1 MRLKP
6 QVAPPPSTPLALA
19 RWARTRTGSE
29 VLARALEAAAQAEFD
44 GHACARLDPAAA
56 GFGELAAHPWV
67 GDGSRLT
74 PLVLSADGACY
85 LWRNHV
91 HEARVAAGI
100 RARIG
105 QPADASAQDLAD
117 LDTLFAPM
125 DPVRAAGQ
133 REAVRRSL
141 GQRFLVLSGG
151 PGTGKTTTVLRLLL
165 LRLRQA
171 ARAGRPCAIALAA
184 PTGKAA
190 QRLSQSLR
198 LGLDGLRAQL
208 AGQAGDWDAALAGVP
223 EGARTL
229 HRLLAADPRA
239 DRFRHDAEN
248 PLPHDLVVVDEA
260 SMVDLGLM
268 RALLD
273 ALLPQ
278 STLVLVGDPDQLVS
292 VSAGS
297 VLADVVAAAAQG
309 PLAGCLAQLQQG
321 WRAGGR
327 LPEVNEAVR
336 AGDRVALDRLCAA
349 GVAHWQP
356 LSDAAALE
364 THLRQWQQRD
374 EWIELAALSSQ
385 ADSAP
390 AAAFAAL
397 RRVQLLCALRSGA
410 FGAEEINRSLDTR
423 MRQRHAG
430 AQWYPGR
437 PVLVRHNDYD
447 RRLYNGDVGLALQ
460 SGGRLMVCFESTDAD
475 GRTHYRQWLPNEL
488 PEHDLGYALTIHQS
502 QGSEYEH
509 VAVLLPPDAGNRVLS
524 RQLLYTGVSRA
535 RRSLEIW
542 ASDASLNAALARR
555 AERQGGL
562 RARLDDIEA

>member
-6 QVAPPPSTPLALA
+6 QVAPPPSTPVALG
-19 RWARTRTGSE
+19 RWARARTGSE
-29 VLARALEAAAQAEFD
+29 ALARALEAAAQAEFE
-44 GHACARLDPAAA
+44 GHACARLDPSSARLD
-56 GFGELAAHPWV
+56 ELRAHPWV
-67 GDGSRLT
+67 GDGSRMT

-91 HEARVAAGI
+91 HEARVGSAILARAGH
-100 RARIG
+100 
-105 QPADASAQDLAD
+105 PAHTDAQDLAD

-125 DPVRAAGQ
+125 DPVRASGQ

-141 GQRFLVLSGG
+141 GRRFLVISGG

-171 ARAGRPCAIALAA
+171 ARAGRACAIALAA

-198 LGLDGLRAQL
+198 SGLDQLRAQL
-208 AGQAGDWDAALAGVP
+208 AGQPGDWDAALAGVP
-223 EGARTL
+223 DGARTL
-229 HRLLAADPRA
+229 HRLLGADPRA

-273 ALLPQ
+273 ALPPQ
-278 STLVLVGDPDQLVS
+278 ATLVLVGDPDQLVS

-309 PLAGCLAQLQQG
+309 PLADCLAPLAHG
-321 WRAGGR
+321 WRSGGR
-327 LPEVNEAVR
+327 LPEVNAAVR
-336 AGDRVALDRLCAA
+336 AGDRAGLERLIGDGVLERAA
-349 GVAHWQP
+349 VT
-356 LSDAAALE
+356 DAASLDQR
-364 THLRQWQQRD
+364 LRRWLQRG
-374 EWIELAALSSQ
+374 EWPALAACAGQ
-385 ADSAP
+385 PDAAP
-390 AAAFAAL
+390 AEAFAAL
-397 RRVQLLCALRSGA
+397 RQVQLLCALRSGP
-410 FGAEEINRSLDTR
+410 FGADEVNRSLDAR
-423 MRQRHAG
+423 LREQHAG

-447 RRLYNGDVGLALQ
+447 RRLYNGDVGLALRAD
-460 SGGRLMVCFESTDAD
+460 GRLMVCFESTDAD
-475 GRTHYRQWLPNEL
+475 GRTHHRLLLPNEL
-488 PEHDLGYALTIHQS
+488 PEQDLGYALTIHQS

-509 VAVLLPPDAGNRVLS
+509 VAVLLPPDGGNRVLS

-535 RRSLEIW
+535 RRGLEIW
-542 ASDASLNAALARR
+542 ASESSLAAALAQR
-555 AERQGGL
+555 AERNGGL
-562 RARLDDIEA
+562 RVRLQGA